1 MLAQHQCSKATCR
14 QEWCIFHLSGT
25 NGFVCVSGNRSEHS
39 DPRFLC
45 LLSKLHYGGTSQTAQ
60 MNVKNEYSYSE
71 STFILILFD
80 IYNYTTPYNK
90 SASLM
95 WTSVNYSARNIEK
108 WKIDIFS
115 VFLLTNLK
123 LPSTENWGQ
132 QTLSVQS
139 HTENILGLLDQD
151 DNLKTLYRYLHN
163 KRETKVSQNFME
175 FK

>member
-1 MLAQHQCSKATCR
+1 MLQSYLQA
-14 QEWCIFHLSGT
+14 EWCLFRLSGT

-39 DPRFLC
+39 DPRLVC
-45 LLSKLHYGGTSQTAQ
+45 LLSKLHYGGTPQTAQ

-71 STFILILFD
+71 SMFILILFD

-90 SASLM
+90 SASLI

-108 WKIDIFS
+108 RKVDIFS
-115 VFLLTNLK
+115 IFLLTNLK
-123 LPSTENWGQ
+123 LPNTENWGR

-139 HTENILGLLDQD
+139 HIENILGFLDQD
-151 DNLKTLYRYLHN
+151 DKLKTLYRYLHD

-175 FK
+175 FN